1 MTKKAISRN
10 SLLLGLFALVT
21 TAGIA
26 GTYLATKDA
35 IYAQK
40 RAVEQEAL
48 LEIFPRSGHDNSM
61 LDDTF
66 ITEDNDLLQLTK
78 PRQIYVAKKTGKVVG
93 FIIPATAPD
102 AYTAAIELIVGVNID
117 GSVAGVRILAHRET
131 PGLGDKVELKKSD
144 WVLGFNGKSLFNPKQ
159 SLWKVKKDKGVFD
172 QFTGATITPRAVTKA
187 IFNVLQYFEKNK
199 AQLLESTRQLAQ
211 SNSDLNATAA
221 IPTNP
226 AKAKANKTAEH

>member
-1 MTKKAISRN
+1 MIKKAISRN

-48 LEIFPRSGHDNSM
+48 LEIFPRSGHDNSL
-61 LDDTF
+61 LDDAF
-66 ITEDNDLLQLTK
+66 STEDKTYLQLTK
-78 PRQIYVAKKTGKVVG
+78 PRQIYIAKKSGMVVG
-93 FIIPATAPD
+93 FIFPVSAPD
-102 AYTAAIELIVGVNID
+102 AYTAAIELIVGINID

-131 PGLGDKVELKKSD
+131 PGLGDKVELKKSG
-144 WVLGFNGKSLFNPKQ
+144 WVLGFNGRSLFNPKQ
-159 SLWKVKKDKGVFD
+159 SLWKVKKDKGIFD

-187 IFNVLQYFEKNK
+187 VFNALQYFEKNK
-199 AQLLESTRQLAQ
+199 AQLLESARQLEQ
-211 SNSDLNATAA
+211 NNSSINAS
-221 IPTNP
+221 
-226 AKAKANKTAEH
+226 AEH